1 MEDKLLSLLTSGG
14 MQFVVFVIW
23 YITVKN
29 QNKQFKEILQQGQDN
44 VKQIFKLIE
53 EDTKYKELLTGIL
66 TRLEIKL
73 DLVLNNKKE
82 N

>member
-1 MEDKLLSLLTSGG
+1 
-14 MQFVVFVIW
+14 VIW